1 MDGEIDN
8 FPKFIDPCLALQGA
22 QELARLA
29 EHSQVKVIVIV
40 GDTDLPGGSQPHPDG
55 EVGHALAP
63 DLAEVVALVVEH
75 LDTVGAVVRD
85 EDLHRVVDDHAVG
98 ELEKPELIIEDSNRG
113 MRVRLPGAAEFV

>member
-29 EHSQVKVIVIV
+29 KHSQIEVIVAV
-40 GDTDLPGGSQPHPDG
+40 GDADLPGGGQPHPDG

-63 DLAEVVALVVEH
+63 DLAEVVGLVVD
-75 LDTVGAVVRD
+75 LDLALHSNDAAAVVGGD
-85 EDLHRVVDDHAVG
+85 TSCPPKTCG
-98 ELEKPELIIEDSNRG
+98 
-113 MRVRLPGAAEFV
+113 